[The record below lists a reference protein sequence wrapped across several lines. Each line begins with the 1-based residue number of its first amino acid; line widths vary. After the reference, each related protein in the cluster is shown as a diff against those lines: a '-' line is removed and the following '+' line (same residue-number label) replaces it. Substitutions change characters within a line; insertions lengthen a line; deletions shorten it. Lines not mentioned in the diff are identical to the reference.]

1 MESSS
6 YDTSAA
12 ELLVLTT
19 KQEEWEQLPRNVPE
33 PAATNWTQ
41 HQGRKLTAHQ
51 SSPKKKVL
59 LNSYLIQHNITTI
72 FLSGWLVI
80 TKIFNKILVN
90 FYGVPF

>member
-1 MESSS
+1 MENSS

-51 SSPKKKVL
+51 SSPKKGFTKQL
-59 LNSYLIQHNITTI
+59 FNSAQYNYNFFKRLASDSLIC
-72 FLSGWLVI
+72 
-80 TKIFNKILVN
+80 
-90 FYGVPF
+90 